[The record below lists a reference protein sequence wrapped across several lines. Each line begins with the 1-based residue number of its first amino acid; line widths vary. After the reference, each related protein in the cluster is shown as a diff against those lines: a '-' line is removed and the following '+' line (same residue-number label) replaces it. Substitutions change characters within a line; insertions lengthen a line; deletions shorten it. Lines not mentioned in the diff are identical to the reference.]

1 MNFRKSLV
9 LITFLTCTYS
19 MSAEVVIDDP
29 IIPGKEKTTG
39 KPRTS
44 IPSVEASTSGDELT
58 VDINRYL
65 GNVLVTVC
73 ALDGSST
80 TSNTYYINGHSS
92 FTMDFNG
99 YSTGSYSISIG
110 LQNGTVYSGTF
121 RLE

>member
-29 IIPGKEKTTG
+29 IVPGKENQSG
-39 KPRTS
+39 PRTS
-44 IPSVEASTSGDELT
+44 IPSVEVSASGDELN

-80 TSNTYYINGHSS
+80 TYNTYYINGHSS
-92 FTMDFNG
+92 FTMDFTG
-99 YSTGSYSISIG
+99 YNAGCYSISIG
-110 LQNGTVYSGTF
+110 LQNGTVYSGSF
-121 RLE
+121 RIE